1 MNERPLLEI
10 PDKDGNGLKC
20 DKCGFDEDA
29 HIKHEQV
36 KDAEIEKGKL
46 TFKVSDE
53 AYKMLEDSQA
63 MALSAFSAG
72 WKCHTPCG
80 DPEQSFD
87 YWWQGILKANG
98 MDTFRELPRAKA
110 DNELAIRMSP
120 RG

>member
-1 MNERPLLEI
+1 M
-10 PDKDGNGLKC
+10 GFKC

-36 KDAEIEKGKL
+36 KDAEIERVKL

-63 MALSAFSAG
+63 MALSAFNAG

-87 YWWQGILKANG
+87 YWWQGILKRW
-98 MDTFRELPRAKA
+98 MDSHPAKRHNFDKDEPA
-110 DNELAIRMSP
+110 W
-120 RG
+120 